1 MYRSNVDQFFLF
13 MIYNKIKLL
22 ILLNDCIKSSNNLN
36 IALLIFNYL
45 LKVVELEYQVQYI
58 FCNKTEG
65 LQYNNYIKFTFKPKH
80 YSKLSFVFLASIV
93 VYFYVVIA
101 YLSSK

>member
-65 LQYNNYIKFTFKPKH
+65 YNTIIISNLHSNQNIIQNYHLCF
-80 YSKLSFVFLASIV
+80 
-93 VYFYVVIA
+93 
-101 YLSSK
+101 